1 MMKAPQIMLRGRV
14 MSSRAKM
21 VRTSVILPE
30 DVHTQV
36 IDLAAR
42 NDVSAAW
49 VMRHA
54 LVQFLKEHSGRKGLP
69 LQMQKEEKGARKT
82 HA

>member
-1 MMKAPQIMLRGRV
+1 

-30 DVHTQV
+30 DVHVQV

-54 LVQFLKEHSGRKGLP
+54 LIQFLKEHSGQKALP
-69 LQMQKEEKGARKT
+69 LHMRREQKSTRKA

>member
-1 MMKAPQIMLRGRV
+1 MP
-14 MSSRAKM
+14 SRTKM

-30 DVHTQV
+30 DVHLQV
-36 IDLAAR
+36 VALATKS
-42 NDVSAAW
+42 DVSAAW

-54 LVQFLKEHSGRKGLP
+54 LTEFLKSHADQKALP
-69 LQMQKEEKGARKT
+69 LLAQKLMDA

>member
-1 MMKAPQIMLRGRV
+1 
-14 MSSRAKM
+14 MSSRSKM

-30 DVHTQV
+30 DIHAQV

-54 LVQFLKEHSGRKGLP
+54 LTEFLKTHGGQKALP
-69 LQMQKEEKGARKT
+69 LHMPKEAANERKA